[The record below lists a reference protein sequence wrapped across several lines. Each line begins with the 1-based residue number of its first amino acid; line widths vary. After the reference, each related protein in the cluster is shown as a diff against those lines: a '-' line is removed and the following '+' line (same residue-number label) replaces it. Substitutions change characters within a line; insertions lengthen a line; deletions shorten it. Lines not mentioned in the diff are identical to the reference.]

1 MTTTPNALEREE
13 IEQLLP
19 WHAAGT
25 LSRRDAQRVEQALQ
39 NDADLARQYALVR
52 EEFSET
58 IHLNETLGAP
68 SSRAMERLFAGIEA
82 ERGPERQPR
91 MAAAFSTWLTEQLAG
106 LSPHKLAYAATAA
119 VAVIAIQAG
128 LLGGLYMADRDD
140 GFRGIGGSSTTR
152 PPYDAATK
160 SDPTGSF
167 ALIGFNPQATA
178 ADVTKFLEMNQ
189 LLVVDGPRTGGLY
202 RVRISPA
209 PVPKDEV
216 GEITARLAREGGI
229 VRFIAAE
236 Q

>member
-39 NDADLARQYALVR
+39 NDADLARQYTLVR

-68 SSRAMERLFAGIEA
+68 SSRAMERLLAGIEA
-82 ERGPERQPR
+82 ERGPVRQAR
-91 MAAAFSTWLTEQLAG
+91 ASVSLGTWFAEQLAA
-106 LSPHKLAYAATAA
+106 LSPRKLAYAATAA
-119 VAVIAIQAG
+119 IALIAVQAG
-128 LLGGLYMADRDD
+128 LIGGLYLADRS
-140 GFRGIGGSSTTR
+140 GGASFGLASR
-152 PPYDAATK
+152 
-160 SDPTGSF
+160 SDPSGSF
-167 ALIGFNPQATA
+167 AQVGFNPQATA
-178 ADVTKFLEMNQ
+178 EQITRFLEANKVT
-189 LLVVDGPRTGGLY
+189 VVEGPRPNGLY
-202 RVRISPA
+202 RVRIA
-209 PVPKDEV
+209 VPKDQV
-216 GEITARLAREGGI
+216 AAVTGRLAGESGI

>member
-39 NDADLARQYALVR
+39 SDADLARQYALVR

-91 MAAAFSTWLTEQLAG
+91 MSVAFGTWLTEQLAG
-106 LSPHKLAYAATAA
+106 LSPRKLAYAATAA

-128 LLGGLYMADRDD
+128 LLGGLYMADRDE
-140 GFRGIGGSSTTR
+140 GFRGIGGPSTTG
-152 PPYDAATK
+152 PYGTASK

-202 RVRISPA
+202 RVRISPVA
-209 PVPKDEV
+209 VPKDEV
-216 GEITARLAREGGI
+216 GEITARLAREGGV
-229 VRFIAAE
+229 VRFIAA
-236 Q
+236 QQ

>member
-39 NDADLARQYALVR
+39 NDADLARQYTLVR

-68 SSRAMERLFAGIEA
+68 SSRAMERLLAGIEA
-82 ERGPERQPR
+82 ERGPQRQPR
-91 MAAAFSTWLTEQLAG
+91 ASVAFSTWLAERLVA
-106 LSPHKLAYAATAA
+106 LSPRKLAYVATAA
-119 VAVIAIQAG
+119 VVLIAIQAG
-128 LLGGLYMADRDD
+128 VLGGLYVADRS
-140 GFRGIGGSSTTR
+140 GGASFGLV
-152 PPYDAATK
+152 TK

-167 ALIGFNPQATA
+167 AQVGFNPQATA
-178 ADVTKFLEMNQ
+178 EEITKFLEANKVA
-189 LLVVDGPRTGGLY
+189 VVDGPRPNGLY
-202 RVRISPA
+202 RVRIA
-209 PVPKDEV
+209 VPKDQV
-216 GEITARLAREGGI
+216 AAVTGRLAGESGI

>member
-1 MTTTPNALEREE
+1 MTTLNALEREE

-39 NDADLARQYALVR
+39 SDAELARQYALVR

-68 SSRAMERLFAGIEA
+68 SARAMERLMAGIEA
-82 ERGPERQPR
+82 ESGPVRESRSSFSFGAWLDEKLSAFAPR
-91 MAAAFSTWLTEQLAG
+91 
-106 LSPHKLAYAATAA
+106 KLAYAATAA
-119 VAVIAIQAG
+119 VALLAIQAG

-140 GFRGIGGSSTTR
+140 GFRGIGGSTTTR
-152 PPYDAATK
+152 PYETATK

-167 ALIGFNPQATA
+167 ALVGFNPQASA
-178 ADVTKFLEMNQ
+178 AEVTRFLELNQ
-189 LLVVDGPRTGGLY
+189 LVVVDGPRNDGLY
-202 RVRISPA
+202 RVRVA
-209 PVPKDEV
+209 PVAVAKDEL
-216 GEITARLAREGGI
+216 GQITARLAREGGV

>member
-39 NDADLARQYALVR
+39 SDADLARQYALVR

-91 MAAAFSTWLTEQLAG
+91 MSVAFSSWLAEQLAG
-106 LSPHKLAYAATAA
+106 LSPRKLAYAATAA

-128 LLGGLYMADRDD
+128 LLGGLYMADRDE
-140 GFRGIGGSSTTR
+140 GFRGIPSSST
-152 PPYDAATK
+152 PGPYGTA
-160 SDPTGSF
+160 SDPSGSF
-167 ALIGFNPQATA
+167 ALIGFNPQATT

-189 LLVVDGPRTGGLY
+189 LVVVQGPLTGGLY

-229 VRFIAAE
+229 VRFIAA
-236 Q
+236 QQ